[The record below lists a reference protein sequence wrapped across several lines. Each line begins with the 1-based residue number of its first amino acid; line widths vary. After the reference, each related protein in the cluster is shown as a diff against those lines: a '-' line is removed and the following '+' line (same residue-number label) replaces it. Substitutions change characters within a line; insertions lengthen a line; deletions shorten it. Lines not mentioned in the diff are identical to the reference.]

1 MSARIQNTG
10 TGEKIFTI
18 ANLAGG
24 LNKKASVYDLA
35 DDEAAGLVNFIFTET
50 GILKIRPGY
59 VKYNS
64 YPLANPIYSMY
75 RFYKANGT
83 DKYFIITSGSSIYK
97 DTSGTFD
104 ALTCN
109 ETITANKRFQFAVFN
124 DNLYMTNGT
133 NKPLAWSGTGNIRQ
147 MGITAP
153 NAGTAAL
160 GSAGLCTNGAHS
172 IRITYYN
179 STDDV
184 ESAHYSLGSVTVS
197 SNKKIELTNLA
208 ASSDV
213 QVDKI
218 RIYMTD
224 AGGTTYYKVAEQVD
238 TTTTYTINLSDTTL
252 KANASYSCSDHD
264 DPPSDADF
272 ICVAGRKVYLYNN
285 SSHPSRLYW
294 SETNE
299 PESFGD
305 IDTNIN
311 WRDIN
316 LNDGDVGTGMIYWN
330 NYLYLFKNNSTW
342 VLTDPTDPANSNLEN
357 VSPTIGCV
365 SPYSIASGM
374 FQRPLDIPG
383 SDYILVDGIILN
395 TRFGV
400 MGFDGK
406 QFWPLSERVE
416 PILDSLYETN
426 IKELVGFFNNN
437 KYYLAYTPQKGTVTE
452 GGFVTFNQFTTDSG
466 SENKDATWVM
476 AAEYNSQISNH
487 DPSNYENNI
496 DARINLDKT
505 SSNNK
510 NINVKVHI
518 EWKKEQHNTAH
529 IEEYKNQPIMY
540 EIFFSYNSGTSWISK
555 GTFKKYPNEELFGK
569 HISYRISRYV
579 KPEEAISDYTH
590 TFYDSAV
597 TNVRLD
603 YFWNHYP
610 TENIA
615 DYVRLESVE
624 YWYDYTAAVIGTDV
638 VNNRVLYYDTLHNA
652 WSELRGIK
660 AASFC
665 AWNGSGD
672 QREEFF
678 GGSKLGYV
686 YRMNVGASDDSNEIF
701 ALYQSKHFDCKDRS
715 RKKRF
720 HQLNFNTDIFN
731 STIHL
736 DVFIDRT
743 QRTSWK
749 TLLLPKNTDTTYWK
763 EKYFGEF
770 TWDRVINMINKTFRL
785 PTTSLGRFIG
795 FQLWTSS
802 KEPLAI
808 QDYSIKYVTRESM
821 N

>member
-1 MSARIQNTG
+1 MSAKIQNTK
-10 TGEKIFTI
+10 TGERIFTI

-24 LNKKASVYDLA
+24 LNKKASVFDLA
-35 DDEAAGLVNFIFTET
+35 DDEAVGLVNFIFTET

-75 RFYKANGT
+75 RFYKSNGT
-83 DKYFIITSGSSIYK
+83 DKYFIITSGSSIYN
-97 DTSGTFD
+97 DTSGTFN

-133 NKPLAWSGTGNIRQ
+133 NKPLAWSGTGNVRQ

-153 NAGTAAL
+153 SAGTAAL
-160 GSAGLCTNGAHS
+160 GSAGLCTDGVHS

-179 STDDV
+179 STDEV
-184 ESAHYSLGSVTVS
+184 ESAHYLIGSVTVS

-208 ASSDV
+208 ASADA

-224 AGGTTYYKVAEQVD
+224 AGGTTYYYVAEQAD
-238 TTTTYTINLSDTTL
+238 TTSTYTINLSDATL
-252 KANASYSCSDHD
+252 TANASYSCSDHD

-272 ICVAGRKVYLYNN
+272 ICIAGRRVYLYNN
-285 SSHPSRLYW
+285 SSNPSRLYW

-311 WRDIN
+311 YRDIN
-316 LNDGDVGTGMIYWN
+316 LNDGDVGTGMIFWN

-342 VLTDPTDPANSNLEN
+342 VLTDPTDPGNSNLEN

-406 QFWPLSERVE
+406 QFWPLSERIE

-426 IKELVGFFNNN
+426 IKEMVGFFNNN
-437 KYYLAYTPQKGTVTE
+437 KYYLAYTPEKGTPTD
-452 GGFVTFNQFTTDSG
+452 GGFVTFNEFTSDTGTES
-466 SENKDATWVM
+466 KDAIFSDPGNTVPF
-476 AAEYNSQISNH
+476 SNH
-487 DPSNYENNI
+487 DPNNFESGV
-496 DARINLDKT
+496 DARIDFTNT
-505 SSNNK
+505 SSANK
-510 NINVKVHI
+510 EVKIFVEI
-518 EWKKEQHNTAH
+518 DWSDTFGPQYVRNEQWAW
-529 IEEYKNQPIMY
+529 YD
-540 EIFFSYNSGTSWISK
+540 IFFSYDSGTNWTSK
-555 GTFKKYPNEELFGK
+555 GTFRQVATPVLVEGAQTRHF
-569 HISYRISRYV
+569 S
-579 KPEEAISDYTH
+579 H
-590 TFYDSAV
+590 TFFDSSV

-603 YFWNHYP
+603 YFGKM
-610 TENIA
+610 NINESDGTISA
-615 DYVRLESVE
+615 RYGPDSIRLSSVE
-624 YWYDYTAAVIGTDV
+624 YWREYSAAVIGTNV
-638 VNNRVLYYDTLHNA
+638 VNNRVFYYDTLHNA

-660 AASFC
+660 AASFY

-678 GGSKLGYV
+678 GGSKLGHV
-686 YRMNVGASDDSNEIF
+686 YRMNVGASDDGNEIF

-743 QRTSWK
+743 QRTAWK
-749 TLLLPKNTDTTYWK
+749 TLLLPKDTDTTYWK

-770 TWDRVINMINKTFRL
+770 TWDNIINMINKTFRL